1 MESTENRMDMRE
13 PWAKVAKA
21 RRKIA
26 ELREL
31 RTRLGAKPGTIAGLS
46 EERVQ

>member
-1 MESTENRMDMRE
+1 MESTENIKDMRE
-13 PWAKVAKA
+13 PWAKVDEA